1 MNQERRQSRRVP
13 YPCEVRCTLA
23 DGMEIANTRLSD
35 VSTAGAFVESMNEI
49 PIGTTLRLAF
59 AVGNRTIDVAGH
71 VVQQMAQFGF
81 GVQFDEIQAEDR
93 AALGQL
99 VAQAG

>member
-35 VSTAGAFVESMNEI
+35 VSAGGAFVESVNEI
-49 PIGTTLRLAF
+49 PIGTP
-59 AVGNRTIDVAGH
+59 VGLQFPVGERTVTVEGH
-71 VVQQMAQFGF
+71 VVQQMPQFGF
-81 GVQFDEIQAEDR
+81 GVQFDTVPSEAGVALAE
-93 AALGQL
+93 L
-99 VAQAG
+99 VAKGH